1 MKVHQKYFRSFDGTK
16 IGYQV
21 VGRGHKKIIL
31 CNGLGGT
38 MLAWSPI
45 YKHFGKQYKFITW
58 DYRGLFTS
66 DKPKNLNNLD
76 MKHHCQDLACLIK
89 RERITKAV
97 FAGWS
102 MGVQVCLEF
111 YRKHKS
117 LYHGMILI
125 NGTSGYPF
133 DTALNSPLAK
143 YVIPQTNKL
152 LKIILPSMQP
162 KLRPI
167 AKLVID
173 SNEFIKIVA
182 KLGMINKNLDS
193 TIFKQV
199 AKDMIKTD
207 LSLYSELLNRLNQH
221 DASQVLG
228 QIRKPTLIMAGTKDI
243 MTPSKMA
250 INMSKS
256 IKNSELF
263 VLNNASHYSILE
275 FPEMINSRIAQFLE
289 ENNF

>member
-1 MKVHQKYFRSFDGTK
+1 
-16 IGYQV
+16 
-21 VGRGHKKIIL
+21 
-31 CNGLGGT
+31 
-38 MLAWSPI
+38 
-45 YKHFGKQYKFITW
+45 
-58 DYRGLFTS
+58 
-66 DKPKNLNNLD
+66 
-76 MKHHCQDLACLIK
+76 
-89 RERITKAV
+89 
-97 FAGWS
+97 
-102 MGVQVCLEF
+102 
-111 YRKHKS
+111 
-117 LYHGMILI
+117 
-125 NGTSGYPF
+125 
-133 DTALNSPLAK
+133 
-143 YVIPQTNKL
+143 
-152 LKIILPSMQP
+152 MQP